1 MAHPLLTSLR
11 ALLSRHRVL
20 SRQRLL
26 SRQQL
31 RRAAKLLLLLGLSLP
46 GIAAADIHREL
57 SGRSTNAVEPRQR
70 LPLPVSKL
78 APSDISPAATAAAES
93 ATSAPAIA
101 PEREPL
107 AIDSAVGK
115 AAEEAISDADPAR
128 LAALVWSGASFPVEN
143 FQAYTSPFGYRSS
156 ATGGYSQEFHYG
168 LDIASPVG
176 SYIRSWWSG
185 TIVEISDG
193 SNCGTSVVVQSGDWT
208 HIYCHM
214 SGHAQALS
222 GKTQLVDRQAGLSL
236 VEGQTVTA
244 GDPIG
249 RVGMTGRTTGPH
261 LHWGLK
267 YQGNWVDPAWVVQA
281 MAASQQVLYQK

>member
-1 MAHPLLTSLR
+1 MAHHSLLSLR
-11 ALLSRHRVL
+11 ALLSRHCTL
-20 SRQRLL
+20 SRQHLL

-57 SGRSTNAVEPRQR
+57 SERNTNAVEPHQR

-78 APSDISPAATAAAES
+78 APSDVGSTTNSATDPAA
-93 ATSAPAIA
+93 AT
-101 PEREPL
+101 EKKTL

-115 AAEEAISDADPAR
+115 AAENAVTDADPER

-193 SNCGTSVVVQSGDWT
+193 SNCGTSVVVESGDWT

-214 SGHAQALS
+214 SGYAQVLN

-281 MAASQQVLYQK
+281 MAASQQVLYGQQ